1 MHRRLIPSGLFFL
14 VWGSGAALAA
24 DALPPKPPPLT
35 EVKVT
40 STLDQT
46 EQPSLLWAPKKAT
59 TTPTPL
65 LVFLHSWS
73 GNYKQNNSAWQ
84 AEAVSR
90 GWIYLHPDFRGRN
103 DHPEACGSKLA
114 RQDIL
119 DAIDYVIQHYNVDE
133 SRLYLAGASGG
144 GHMSMLMAGHHPER
158 FSAVSAWVGISD
170 LAAWHRF
177 HTKDGKP
184 GRYAQMLE
192 ASVGGAPGSSDKVD
206 AELRDRSPIF
216 HLQRAKGVPIRLNAG
231 ATDGFTGSVPT
242 THSLNAF
249 NLLARANGAPPIP
262 AETVQK
268 LWSTRGLLA
277 RKAEAFAVDPVYQRK
292 IFFQRNAGPAEMVL
306 FDGGHEGL
314 SAPGAAWL
322 ATKVRATRGRN

>member
-1 MHRRLIPSGLFFL
+1 MHRCPILLGISIVVLGNGVL
-14 VWGSGAALAA
+14 LAA
-24 DALPPKPPPLT
+24 ETVPSKLPPLS

-40 STLDQT
+40 STLDGTQ
-46 EQPSLLWAPKKAT
+46 QPSLLWASKTAT
-59 TTPTPL
+59 TKPTPL

-103 DHPEACGSKLA
+103 DHPEACGSQLA
-114 RQDIL
+114 RRDIL
-119 DAIDYVIQHYNVDE
+119 DAVDYVIKRYNVDQ

-216 HLQRAKGVPIRLNAG
+216 HLQRAKGVPIRFSAG

-249 NLLARANGAPPIP
+249 NVLARANKTLPIP
-262 AETVQK
+262 AETVEK
-268 LWSTRGLLA
+268 LWNTRGLLA
-277 RKAEAFAVDPVYQRK
+277 AKAEAFEVDPVYQRK
-292 IFFQRNAGPAEMVL
+292 VFFERTAGPAEVTL

-314 SAPGAAWL
+314 SAPAASWL
-322 ATKVRATRGRN
+322 ATKVRATRGQD